1 MAAGTL
7 DGEPGPSTLEAD
19 MLDGQFRSTVDK
31 TVKPIGQILKR
42 TGLSADHFTLAGLV
56 LSALTAVTIAVGQLR
71 IGLLLLVLTGLC
83 DTLDGAV
90 AKAKGTSSTRGA
102 FFDSV
107 ADRVSDALLFGGVAW
122 YLADTRPG
130 TLVMLPVAIMAT
142 SALVSYQRAKA
153 ESLGLTAKGGL
164 MERAERI
171 ILLAFGL
178 LFDALLVPVLV
189 VLLVLTTVTAVG
201 RFAKVWAQASVER
214 PLPPRAA
221 RRAARRRAG
230 RTTVADRRE
239 AWRTRA
245 ADRAASRRRSR

>member
-1 MAAGTL
+1 
-7 DGEPGPSTLEAD
+7 

-56 LSALTAVTIAVGQLR
+56 LSAFTAVAIAVDQLR
-71 IGLLLLVLTGLC
+71 LGLLLVVLTGLC

-107 ADRVSDALLFGGVAW
+107 ADRISDALLFGGVAW
-122 YLADTRPG
+122 YLAVNRPG
-130 TLVMLPVAIMAT
+130 TLVMLPVAVMAI

-153 ESLGLTAKGGL
+153 ESLGLVARGGL

-171 ILLAFGL
+171 MLLAFGL

-189 VLLVLTTVTAVG
+189 ILLVLTTITAIT
-201 RFAKVWAQASVER
+201 RFAKVWTQASVER
-214 PLPPRAA
+214 PVPARAA

-230 RTTVADRRE
+230 RTTVAARRE
-239 AWRTRA
+239 IWRSRA
-245 ADRAASRRRSR
+245 SSRRRPR